1 MKKLTFLF
9 LAFIISQSGIAK
21 IWKIGA
27 SRSYTKPSAVA
38 ALVSNGDTV
47 EIDAAVYA
55 NDVAKW
61 TANNLVLKGIGGLAH
76 LKSGG
81 TASGGKAIWVIGG
94 NDCKIE
100 YIEFSEC
107 TSVDLNGAGIRQ
119 EGKNIMVSHCF
130 FHDNQNGILAGTVN
144 PSNITIE
151 YSEFANNGYGDGQ
164 SHNLYINHI
173 DTLTFRYNYSH
184 HAKVGHELKS
194 RANVNFILYNRF
206 SDEAAGDASRSLDLP
221 NGGTCYIIGN
231 VIEQGPL
238 SQNSNII
245 GYGLEGL
252 TNTSK
257 HEVYAI
263 NNTLINNKTT
273 GSFFAFQT
281 GTALFKGYN
290 NILAGSGSFVTGNFP
305 TIIDTS
311 NNRVNTSIASFAF
324 SNPSTYDFHITKSST
339 SLINMGKNPGSGNG
353 FSLSPVKEYSHPN
366 NVTNR
371 CASGLIDIGAYE
383 YCSTSFITSN
393 YLKKPEIYPNPSRQF
408 ITLNLPNKLNTSVEV
423 YSIQG
428 QLIASFDSANALDIS
443 KLDIGIYTIVI
454 KQDDSV
460 WTGKFLKN

>member
-1 MKKLTFLF
+1 
-9 LAFIISQSGIAK
+9 
-21 IWKIGA
+21 
-27 SRSYTKPSAVA
+27 
-38 ALVSNGDTV
+38 
-47 EIDAAVYA
+47 
-55 NDVAKW
+55 
-61 TANNLVLKGIGGLAH
+61 
-76 LKSGG
+76 
-81 TASGGKAIWVIGG
+81 
-94 NDCKIE
+94 
-100 YIEFSEC
+100 
-107 TSVDLNGAGIRQ
+107 
-119 EGKNIMVSHCF
+119 
-130 FHDNQNGILAGTVN
+130 
-144 PSNITIE
+144 
-151 YSEFANNGYGDGQ
+151 
-164 SHNLYINHI
+164 
-173 DTLTFRYNYSH
+173 
-184 HAKVGHELKS
+184 
-194 RANVNFILYNRF
+194 
-206 SDEAAGDASRSLDLP
+206 
-221 NGGTCYIIGN
+221 
-231 VIEQGPL
+231 
-238 SQNSNII
+238 
-245 GYGLEGL
+245 LEGL